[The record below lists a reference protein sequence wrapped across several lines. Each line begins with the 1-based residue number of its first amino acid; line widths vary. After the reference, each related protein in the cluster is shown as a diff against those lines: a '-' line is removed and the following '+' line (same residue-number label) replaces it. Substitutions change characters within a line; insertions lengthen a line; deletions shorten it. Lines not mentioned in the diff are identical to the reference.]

1 MRLVSEVVP
10 ARPARRTG
18 SPTSLLAP
26 ERQEGGLT
34 PGHPALAPH
43 ADEPIPLCF
52 ASALE
57 RVAEAL
63 QVEEDVAHAE
73 GDEGLLVPG
82 PEALAADAGHAV
94 RGPGLGGPAA
104 TLVRRLPAGVAAR
117 AAERLA
123 QGPRPVEYYTTP
135 SGACAVRAGARC
147 AASWL
152 VGRASWLRH
161 TRSRGGQAQEG
172 PREGRHGRSG

>member
-18 SPTSLLAP
+18 SPTSLLALG
-26 ERQEGGLT
+26 RQEDGPT
-34 PGHPALAPH
+34 PGHPALAPY

-52 ASALE
+52 ASAPE

-73 GDEGLLVPG
+73 DDDVVLVVG
-82 PEALAADAGHAV
+82 PEALVEDAGHAV

-104 TLVRRLPAGVAAR
+104 RLVRRLPAVVAAR

-123 QGPRPVEYYTTP
+123 QGPRRVEYSTTP
-135 SGACAVRAGARC
+135 
-147 AASWL
+147 
-152 VGRASWLRH
+152 
-161 TRSRGGQAQEG
+161 
-172 PREGRHGRSG
+172 P